1 MKSVFIAHP
10 FNKLNTIEGES
21 HLIEYLQSKLKD
33 QEFNVITSYDV
44 YSTSLGEHAS
54 VSDAINRSFI
64 VIGVLTRDSSNVF
77 YEIGYAI
84 GSRKKVLLIAQPEID
99 LPKELLAIQR
109 VRADYH
115 WAEIWYE
122 VQQEVSKPLETSKFS
137 EPQHELNPD
146 EIIRSYD
153 TNPEYFERID
163 ARTFED
169 VVKSL
174 FMSKGY
180 VVTEPNP
187 KEHFGFDFML
197 TGPSHQGEILV
208 EVKKQNPNRRTSI
221 GDIQQLLGAV
231 YAYDA
236 ASGILITTSVFT
248 DSALDFA
255 SKMSPRIQLWNMDRL
270 KTALL

>member
-10 FNKLNTIEGES
+10 FNKLNTIGGES
-21 HLIEYLQSKLKD
+21 HLIEYLQSRLKD
-33 QEFNVITSYDV
+33 QGFNVVTSYDV
-44 YSTSLGEHAS
+44 YETSFSEHAS

-109 VRADYH
+109 IRADYH
-115 WAEIWYE
+115 SAEIWYE
-122 VQQEVSKPLETSKFS
+122 VQREVNKPLETSKFS
-137 EPQHELNPD
+137 EPQHELHPD

-169 VVKSL
+169 AVKSL
-174 FMSKGY
+174 FMSKGFE
-180 VVTEPNP
+180 VTEPNP
-187 KEHFGFDFML
+187 KEYYGFDFMI
-197 TGPSHQGEILV
+197 TGPGPGEILV
-208 EVKKQNPNRRTSI
+208 EVKKLNPNRRTSI

-231 YAYDA
+231 HAYNA

-255 SKMSPRIQLWNMDRL
+255 SKMSPRIQLWDMDRL
-270 KTALL
+270 KTDLL

>member
-1 MKSVFIAHP
+1 MKSIFIAHP
-10 FNKLNTIEGES
+10 FNKLNTIEGEAQ
-21 HLIEYLQSKLKD
+21 LIDYLQSRL
-33 QEFNVITSYDV
+33 EREGFNVITSYNV
-44 YSTSLGEHAS
+44 YATSLAEHTS

-84 GSRKKVLLIAQPEID
+84 GSRKKVLLIAHPEID

-109 VRADYH
+109 VRADH
-115 WAEIWYE
+115 HMAEIWYE
-122 VQQEVSKPLETSKFS
+122 VQREVSKPLETSKFS

-146 EIIRSYD
+146 QIIRSYD

-163 ARTFED
+163 ARTFEN
-169 VVKSL
+169 VVSSL

-180 VVTEPNP
+180 VVTQPNP
-187 KEHFGFDFML
+187 REHFGFDFIL
-197 TGPSHQGEILV
+197 TEPSHPGEILV
-208 EVKKQNPNRRTSI
+208 EVKKLNPNRRTSI

-231 YAYDA
+231 YAYKA
-236 ASGILITTSVFT
+236 ESGILITTSVFT

-255 SKMSPRIQLWNMDRL
+255 SKMSPRIQLWDMDRL
-270 KTALL
+270 KKALL